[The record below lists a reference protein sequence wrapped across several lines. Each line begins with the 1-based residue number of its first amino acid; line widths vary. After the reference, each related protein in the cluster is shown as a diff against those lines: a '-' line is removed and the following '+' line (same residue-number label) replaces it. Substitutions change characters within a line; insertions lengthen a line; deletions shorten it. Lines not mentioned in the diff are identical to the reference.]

1 MRKSDLPHPRIAEAE
16 VADVRQVNQQYID
29 ILLQQETVAR
39 NAIPGQFVMVR
50 SWPDGDPILLRPF
63 DIVHTDPDAGT
74 FRIVIKVSGKGTAL
88 LSSLKKGDKI
98 TVTGPLGRG
107 ILSLDAKR
115 IGLLVRGV
123 GAAAVVFTAE
133 WARARGIEVITF
145 FSAATGGRLVCRDYL
160 EAASDRLFIATDDGT
175 AGHHGD
181 ARDLLDRYLKGPA
194 QQEHP
199 IDALFTC
206 GSRRFARTVQEL
218 SLQGSVQGYIFLEE
232 YMACGMGDCHG
243 CAVRRA
249 DGDGYMLVCQEGP
262 IFDAGEVQLD

>member
-16 VADVRQVNQQYID
+16 VADVQNVNQQYID
-29 ILLQQETVAR
+29 ILLQQESVAR
-39 NAIPGQFVMVR
+39 HAIPGQFVMVR

-63 DIVHTDPDAGT
+63 DIVHTDPEAGT

-107 ILSLDAKR
+107 IVSLEAQR

-133 WARARGIEVITF
+133 WARTRGIEVITF
-145 FSAATGGRLVCRDYL
+145 LSAATGGRLVCRDYL

-199 IDALFTC
+199 IEALFTC

-218 SLQGSVQGYIFLEE
+218 SLQGSIKGYIFLEE

-249 DGDGYMLVCQEGP
+249 GGDGYLLVCQEGP